1 MEHQEILN
9 GIGEIDM
16 NPLIKKFE
24 EVYGKKPVEGELIE
38 QLAGGDIL
46 TMGCGGSDTIH
57 FGPPFPSANSPD
69 IFSLGG
75 IDTITKIPL
84 PVKKQFSIP
93 HTTLEDQ
100 QFCRVIKDM
109 ENDRAKVT
117 SISAEID
124 SSFNG
129 FGGQIKYTVE
139 ITGTYP

>member
-1 MEHQEILN
+1 
-9 GIGEIDM
+9 M
-16 NPLIKKFE
+16 NPLIEKYEEIYGDKKE
-24 EVYGKKPVEGELIE
+24 DTLIMGS
-38 QLAGGDIL
+38 GGQ
-46 TMGCGGSDTIH
+46 DTIH
-57 FGPPFPSANSPD
+57 FSPPFPSANSPD